1 MYTNYLPELL
11 LDLGDYG
18 DVTAEG
24 EFIKSGNIFKDYPSL
39 RDEAETCKQSVGT
52 PRYLEMRERTCNEE
66 ARTNTPPN
74 NSVEKYP
81 Q

>member
-18 DVTAEG
+18 DVTTEG

-52 PRYLEMRERTCNEE
+52 PRHLETRR
-66 ARTNTPPN
+66 RKNTFFCHHT
-74 NSVEKYP
+74 VFTDKFFTHVW
-81 Q
+81 